1 MSDNLVLERPT
12 RPPDMGLPPRPAPP
26 RPPGPIPAPVPPQ
39 LLPHRRPAE
48 LAGSSAFPAD
58 RASAK
63 KAPDTGKSGKILE
76 QKLGLRRTG
85 LTGPHQTDSGGRV
98 RPTCGQEQAERPR
111 KSPRRP
117 RNPILPVHSAC
128 AGMASRAER
137 DAHEPR
143 LRARPATAVSPTRFG
158 SGGEF
163 DEQTAHCRPREE
175 ERSAT
180 C

>member
-111 KSPRRP
+111 KAAPKEGPESPPLDAFSLRGDEIACRAGCPRTAAKRPSRNSCFSDAFWARR
-117 RNPILPVHSAC
+117 RV
-128 AGMASRAER
+128 R
-137 DAHEPR
+137 
-143 LRARPATAVSPTRFG
+143 
-158 SGGEF
+158 
-163 DEQTAHCRPREE
+163 
-175 ERSAT
+175 
-180 C
+180 